1 MLFELSITIIISR
14 KFDWVDINFVKSNIL
29 KVIYEM
35 MHASNANNFLGL
47 IILILENQNQ
57 ILLIV

>member
-1 MLFELSITIIISR
+1 MSR

-29 KVIYEM
+29 KVIYEVM
-35 MHASNANNFLGL
+35 NASNAKNFLGL
-47 IILILENQNQ
+47 IILMLENPNQ